1 MTILF
6 DLDGTLIDSTEAIL
20 ESFYQAFDAL
30 GGTPPGE
37 TAVEALI
44 GHTLDDMFAQ
54 SGVAAEDVGAYVQA
68 YRTHFRPISKVKTRL
83 LPGAREAIEAAGAIA
98 KLGVVTTKT
107 GLYSREL
114 LEHFGVMDAFGVLIG
129 REDAF
134 HAKPHP
140 EPVLKALERLGAD
153 PRRSWLIGDTRLD
166 AASARDAGIRCVG
179 VLSGYDNAEQ
189 LRALT
194 PFIEKDAF
202 EAVRFIASGGRNVT
216 F

>member
-1 MTILF
+1 M
-6 DLDGTLIDSTEAIL
+6 
-20 ESFYQAFDAL
+20 
-30 GGTPPGE
+30 
-37 TAVEALI
+37 
-44 GHTLDDMFAQ
+44 
-54 SGVAAEDVGAYVQA
+54 
-68 YRTHFRPISKVKTRL
+68 
-83 LPGAREAIEAAGAIA
+83 
-98 KLGVVTTKT
+98 
-107 GLYSREL
+107 
-114 LEHFGVMDAFGVLIG
+114 LIG